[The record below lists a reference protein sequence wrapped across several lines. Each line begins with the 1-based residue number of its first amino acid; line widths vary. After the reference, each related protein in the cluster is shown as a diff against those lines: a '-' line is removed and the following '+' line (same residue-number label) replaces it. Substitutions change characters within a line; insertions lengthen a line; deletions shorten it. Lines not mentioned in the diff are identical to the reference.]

1 MRSDDRSVDAAL
13 ELIEEGYSILATEA
27 TKPGLIHGWI
37 TALANHFETGSRHNG
52 AVSITVGALKESAC
66 GYLNA
71 QTVLDTLRP
80 MFIAAATRPPTG
92 GEHQR
97 TEREACDEYRS
108 IVAWAVGQ
116 ALGADL
122 DEVRARSEEKMFD
135 NHAWMWRIPATG
147 IGIESKP
154 APLPISLGKAHK
166 TFRRWL
172 GEDYDTDALDAVL
185 AAAAVERFE
194 DGSDPVWLLLISGPG
209 NAKTET
215 VQALDGI
222 DATIVSTIAS
232 EGALLSATPKRER
245 AKGATGGLPR
255 TIGERGELVIKD
267 VTSILSPV
275 RPDLSVG

>member
-1 MRSDDRSVDAAL
+1 
-13 ELIEEGYSILATEA
+13 
-27 TKPGLIHGWI
+27 
-37 TALANHFETGSRHNG
+37 
-52 AVSITVGALKESAC
+52 
-66 GYLNA
+66 
-71 QTVLDTLRP
+71 

-185 AAAAVERFE
+185 AARRGGAV
-194 DGSDPVWLLLISGPG
+194 
-209 NAKTET
+209 
-215 VQALDGI
+215 
-222 DATIVSTIAS
+222 
-232 EGALLSATPKRER
+232 
-245 AKGATGGLPR
+245 
-255 TIGERGELVIKD
+255 RG
-267 VTSILSPV
+267 
-275 RPDLSVG
+275 R